1 MPNDKFADGVKAWTS
16 CWIIMGGLW
25 QIYQAPVIYKGTRQY
40 ENKKAHSLTAA
51 SLFIGGAFA
60 VASGFLAL
68 DNIYNHNTSQQWPAE
83 FLDFNMFSCVSTGF
97 SFALAGGSRQTKN
110 IGLLSSIFGLYAA
123 ISSLYFDQLKDIIG
137 VGVANYLHT
146 SSVQVV
152 LFLHGIIAAAYSAAI
167 YDYKSKAFGCCLP
180 YSAKFVL
187 GNTVNMSLIKKA
199 LRGQHNLLPSSD
211 SEGEV
216 VLNQIPCV
224 EECNARILQLG
235 IYFLLT
241 VGIAGLPVKDYL
253 STNNAILP
261 VINAIQPLA
270 FLLGVMRLY
279 NCIYS
284 QNIPADNRDEQHCN
298 VYGT

>member
-83 FLDFNMFSCVSTGF
+83 FLDFNMFSCVTTGF
-97 SFALAGGSRQTKN
+97 SFALAGGGSRQTKN
-110 IGLLSSIFGLYAA
+110 IGLLFSIFGLYAA

-167 YDYKSKAFGCCLP
+167 YDYKSTAFGCCLP
-180 YSAKFVL
+180 YSANFVL
-187 GNTVNMSLIKKA
+187 YK
-199 LRGQHNLLPSSD
+199 
-211 SEGEV
+211 
-216 VLNQIPCV
+216 
-224 EECNARILQLG
+224 
-235 IYFLLT
+235 
-241 VGIAGLPVKDYL
+241 
-253 STNNAILP
+253 
-261 VINAIQPLA
+261 
-270 FLLGVMRLY
+270 
-279 NCIYS
+279 
-284 QNIPADNRDEQHCN
+284 
-298 VYGT
+298 VY